1 MDRTV
6 LLTGFAPF
14 DGQQENASW
23 LAVRRVAE
31 RWSGP
36 GALVTALLPVSFK
49 GVGPALDAAVD
60 ACRPDVVICTGL
72 AEGRATIGLERTAVN
87 VMDARIP
94 DQDGR
99 SPIDEPVVP
108 DGPVGYWS
116 TLPIKACQAAVAGA
130 GVPAEVSGSAGT
142 YVCNAVFYRLMHR
155 LREATG
161 VRAGFVHVPQA
172 TETARSQGPT
182 LPLDVIA
189 YGLELVVQTSLAVPR
204 DIRAAGGTVH

>member
-6 LLTGFAPF
+6 LLTGFTPF
-14 DGQQENASW
+14 DGQRENASW

-31 RWSGP
+31 CWSGP
-36 GALVTALLPVSFK
+36 GALVTALLPVSFD
-49 GVGPALDAAVD
+49 GVGPALDRAVD
-60 ACRPDVVICTGL
+60 ACRPDVIICTGL
-72 AEGRATIGLERTAVN
+72 AEGRAMIGLERTAVN

-108 DGPVGYWS
+108 GGPVGYWS

-130 GVPAEVSGSAGT
+130 GVPAEVSSSAGT

-155 LREATG
+155 VRETTD

-172 TETARSQGPT
+172 TETARSAVPT
-182 LPLDVIA
+182 MPLDVIA
-189 YGLELVVQTSLAVPR
+189 RGLELVTRTSLAVPR
-204 DIRAAGGTVH
+204 DIRVAGGAVH